1 MLKKN
6 YWENE
11 ADWEW
16 PDAEATSEE
25 SELDERKA
33 NLFTQREVGL
43 MNSMRILWEQH
54 VAWTRMTIISI
65 AHCLP
70 DLDFTVKRLLRNPKD
85 FEVLFR
91 HFYGDEKAR
100 EFAALLKAHLVI
112 ASELVKAA
120 KAGDSRAAA
129 RIEADWYK
137 NADEIAAFLSS
148 INANWSEE
156 ELKTM
161 LHEHLVLTK
170 DEAVA
175 RLSGR
180 FARDIAIYDEIEQ
193 QALDMADALTA
204 GIVEQFPD
212 MFVRD

>member
-16 PDAEATSEE
+16 PDEQETGEDMEAE
-25 SELDERKA
+25 ERKA
-33 NLFTQREVGL
+33 NLFTQKEVGL
-43 MNSMRILWEQH
+43 MNSMRLLWEQH

-65 AHCLP
+65 SANLP
-70 DLDFTVKRLLRNPKD
+70 DLEFTVKRLMRNPKD
-85 FEVLFR
+85 FEMLFR
-91 HFYGDEKAR
+91 VFYGEEKAR
-100 EFAALLKAHLVI
+100 EFGALLKAHLLI
-112 ASELVKAA
+112 AAELVKAA
-120 KAGDSRAAA
+120 KVGDSRAAERAEA
-129 RIEADWYK
+129 RWYR

-148 INANWSEE
+148 INPHWSEE
-156 ELKTM
+156 DLETM
-161 LHEHLVLTK
+161 LHTHLALTK

-180 FARDIAIYDEIEQ
+180 YARDIAIYDEIEQ

-204 GIVEQFPD
+204 GIVEQFSD
-212 MFVRD
+212 EFARE

>member
-6 YWENE
+6 YWENQS
-11 ADWEW
+11 DWEW
-16 PDAEATSEE
+16 PDEKDTSEE
-25 SELDERKA
+25 YDMEERKT
-33 NLFTQREVGL
+33 NLFTQKEVGL
-43 MNSMRILWEQH
+43 MNSMRMLWEQH

-65 AHCLP
+65 AHNLP

-85 FEVLFR
+85 FEMLFR
-91 HFYGDEKAR
+91 HFYGEEKAR
-100 EFAALLKAHLVI
+100 QLAVLLKAHLVI
-112 ASELVKAA
+112 AGDLVKAA
-120 KAGDSRAAA
+120 KAGDNRAAA
-129 RIEADWYK
+129 RIEAEWYK

-148 INANWSEE
+148 INPHWTEE
-156 ELKTM
+156 ELRTM
-161 LHEHLVLTK
+161 LHEHLALTK
-170 DEAVA
+170 DEAVV

-212 MFVRD
+212 LFVRD